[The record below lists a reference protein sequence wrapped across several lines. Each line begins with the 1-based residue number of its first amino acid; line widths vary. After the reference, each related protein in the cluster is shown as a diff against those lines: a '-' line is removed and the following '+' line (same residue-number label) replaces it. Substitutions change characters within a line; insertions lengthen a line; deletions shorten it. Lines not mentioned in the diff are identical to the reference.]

1 MVFIMLIVQFVFAVA
16 CLFSRIDRLTFTWII
31 IITNVFTWA
40 RSIVVVRQKKEE
52 NRIAEKER
60 RERQRREM
68 LKGGANNGQM

>member
-40 RSIVVVRQKKEE
+40 RAIVAVRRKKEE

-68 LKGGANNGQM
+68 LKGGANNGGL